1 MHTEIEKVSKIK
13 RNKLSEIDYL
23 ESLVKKACEIHL
35 LSLKE
40 IENIQ
45 TQLFELLKI
54 KIEKYNL
61 LDGSSIEIEKAK
73 TIMDSNM
80 YTISMYL
87 KTFSPDEAILKLK
100 EEKIISM
107 YEKGQKLINKKITV
121 SKILYRKVLN
131 STLQIANET
140 YIETIFRGLKGFFK
154 IYDPQ
159 YNSKEKKITADYP
172 LYNNLIGKLEGIE
185 FIEEYLKSLLIENEY
200 LSKYEAMQIN
210 ELLYSYRIDFIGIL
224 ENIFKIV
231 LMQNIGQLLAG
242 EEMHTLKISKEG
254 IEKIY
259 CYFEKMSKKEIYDR
273 IKETIL
279 KLEFKNVETKEYI
292 EKGLE
297 ELQFEIYNSYNMK
310 SLDKI
315 FISF

>member
-61 LDGSSIEIEKAK
+61 LDSSSIEIEKAK

-100 EEKIISM
+100 EEKIILM
-107 YEKGQKLINKKITV
+107 YENGQKLINKKITV

-140 YIETIFRGLKGFFK
+140 YIETIFKGLKGFFK

-242 EEMHTLKISKEG
+242 EEMHTLKISEEG

-259 CYFEKMSKKEIYDR
+259 CDFEKMNKKEIYDR

>member
-231 LMQNIGQLLAG
+231 LIQNIGQLLAG

>member
-61 LDGSSIEIEKAK
+61 LDSSSIEIEKAK

-100 EEKIISM
+100 EEKIILM

-140 YIETIFRGLKGFFK
+140 YIETIFKGLKGFFK

-242 EEMHTLKISKEG
+242 EEMHTLKISEEG

-259 CYFEKMSKKEIYDR
+259 CDFEKMNKKEIYDR